1 MEKFLNKENIFI
13 GVIVIWMLI
22 QSGYFATKLDVA
34 NLRNEVLQQKLEL
47 QKYSDDA
54 DKVILQELD
63 VKYDKILQ
71 RLERLK

>member
-1 MEKFLNKENIFI
+1 MEKFLTKENIFI
-13 GVIVIWMLI
+13 TVIVIWMLI